1 MLPTP
6 LRPAALQGVQLLLD
20 GVTSYLP
27 CPLDGDSYAL
37 DAARDEEQV
46 RLLKSRSGALP
57 AASCFLPRL
66 VLRSSCLL
74 LFLQL
79 APSAL
84 RLLGSRAVI
93 EASRMRRP
101 SRCAVA

>member
-1 MLPTP
+1 MLPAAEHAAVTALQTDAQTMIVADTP
-6 LRPAALQGVQLLLD
+6 VLIVLQGVQLLLD

-57 AASCFLPRL
+57 AASC
-66 VLRSSCLL
+66 LL
-74 LFLQL
+74 L
-79 APSAL
+79 
-84 RLLGSRAVI
+84 LLLPAGS
-93 EASRMRRP
+93 
-101 SRCAVA
+101 